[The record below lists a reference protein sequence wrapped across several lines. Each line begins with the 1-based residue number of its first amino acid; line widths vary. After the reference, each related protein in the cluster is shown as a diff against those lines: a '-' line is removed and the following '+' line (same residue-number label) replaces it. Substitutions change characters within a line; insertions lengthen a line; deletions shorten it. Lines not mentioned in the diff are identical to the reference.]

1 MSNLAPIVSWYE
13 GTNEKINEVTTTV
26 NYGVVDADSASVIKT
41 FFIWNN
47 RGGTDDC
54 SKMEE
59 VVFTTRD
66 RQGGTGD
73 TAGNIVEAVRDNW
86 FHVRNDSLNETA
98 FTPVG
103 KGGVGTVN
111 PSGVHP
117 LGTTGKT
124 TNPNYFDAK
133 TWSDGMAVTLGEYI
147 KPTEENGYIYKV
159 TTAGV
164 TGDTEP
170 VWSTVE
176 GQTVI
181 DNTVAYEVVQVEK
194 QPATQEILGL
204 ANNTLDD
211 GSNAHLAGGNFVQIS
226 VYAEVPITASAGRN
240 QLVQRVSYRY
250 V

>member
-1 MSNLAPIVSWYE
+1 MLE
-13 GTNEKINEVTTTV
+13 
-26 NYGVVDADSASVIKT
+26 
-41 FFIWNN
+41 
-47 RGGTDDC
+47 
-54 SKMEE
+54 
-59 VVFTTRD
+59 
-66 RQGGTGD
+66 
-73 TAGNIVEAVRDNW
+73 
-86 FHVRNDSLNETA
+86 
-98 FTPVG
+98 
-103 KGGVGTVN
+103 
-111 PSGVHP
+111 
-117 LGTTGKT
+117 
-124 TNPNYFDAK
+124 
-133 TWSDGMAVTLGEYI
+133 LGEYI